1 MLIYAQKNE
10 ILFELEFI
18 RFSKTL
24 KKSLY
29 IYHYLYQNS
38 WHLDLRTLLL
48 TPKYLRDDD
57 IEFYMYKRVCIC

>member
-1 MLIYAQKNE
+1 MLIYARKNE

-18 RFSKTL
+18 RSSKTP

-29 IYHYLYQNS
+29 IHHYLYQNS

-48 TPKYLRDDD
+48 SSKYLEDDD
-57 IEFYMYKRVCIC
+57 IEFYMYKRVGIC